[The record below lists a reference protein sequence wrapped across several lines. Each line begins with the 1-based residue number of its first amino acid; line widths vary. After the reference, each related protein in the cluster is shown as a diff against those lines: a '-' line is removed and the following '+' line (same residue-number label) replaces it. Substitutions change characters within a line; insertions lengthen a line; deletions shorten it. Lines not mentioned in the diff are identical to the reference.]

1 MEEGPDFML
10 LRFRFKNHRS
20 FRDEQELSMVANKY
34 SDPDGVVRHFK
45 KFGEGILPVAAV
57 YGANASGKSNLLKAL
72 DYFQDAVIESHRRWK
87 PDGGVPRDPFLGGH
101 GRDTIS
107 EYEIDFL
114 LGETRYQFGFSVDA
128 KVIRE
133 EWLYAYPS
141 PRRQVWYRRKAGSKI
156 EFGTMMPGAK
166 RSIETLTRPNSLF
179 LSAAVQNANESLE
192 PIYKWLTSSLSFAP
206 ISPVPRSV
214 LHSSLSR
221 HIQQHKDLEVAL
233 LPLVRGADLGIEQIR
248 VVEEKMPPEAAE
260 IIGSIMNAIRRASP
274 EQDVPDIPSSQAE
287 LRFVHRGGH
296 EFRSEQESNGTLS
309 YFALLSQVLSALGT
323 GGTLCVDELDSSLHP
338 LLALRI
344 VRLFQSK
351 VSNPKGAQL
360 IFNTHDTNI
369 LSHAGLRRDQIWFC
383 EKAKDGATT
392 IYPLS
397 DFKPRKEEN
406 LEAGYLQGRYGA
418 IPFLNEEAF
427 EEALSGADAKS

>member
-1 MEEGPDFML
+1 
-10 LRFRFKNHRS
+10 
-20 FRDEQELSMVANKY
+20 MVANKY
-34 SDPDGVVRHFK
+34 SDPDGVVRRFQK
-45 KFGEGILPVAAV
+45 LSEGVLPVAAV
-57 YGANASGKSNLLKAL
+57 YGANASGKSNLLKAIA
-72 DYFQDAVIESHRRWK
+72 YFQDAVLDSHSQWK

-101 GRDTIS
+101 GSETAS
-107 EYEIDFL
+107 EYAIDFL
-114 LGETRYQFGFSVDA
+114 LEETRFQFGFSADS
-128 KVIRE
+128 KVIKK
-133 EWLYAYPS
+133 EWLYAFPS
-141 PRRQVWYRRKAGSKI
+141 RRRQVWYERKAGAKI
-156 EFGTMMPGAK
+156 DFGTMMPGAK
-166 RSIETLTRPNSLF
+166 RTIETLTRPNSLF
-179 LSAAVQNANESLE
+179 LSAAVQNANETLK
-192 PIYKWLTSSLSFAP
+192 PIYRWLTSSLSFAA
-206 ISPVPRSV
+206 ISPVPWSV
-214 LHSSLSR
+214 LHSGLSR
-221 HIQQHKDLEVAL
+221 LIQENKDLGVAL

-248 VVEEKMPPEAAE
+248 VVEETMPPEAAE
-260 IIGSIMNAIRRASP
+260 RWGSIMNAIRRVRP
-274 EQDVPDIPSSQAE
+274 EEDVPDLPNSQAE

-309 YFALLSQVLSALGT
+309 YFALLSQVLRALGA

-344 VRLFQSK
+344 VRLFQSTE
-351 VSNPKGAQL
+351 SNSKGAQL

-383 EKAKDGATT
+383 EKAGDGATT

-427 EEALSGADAKS
+427 EAALGGPDANT

>member
-1 MEEGPDFML
+1 ML
-10 LRFRFKNHRS
+10 LRFRFRNHRS

-34 SDPDGVVRHFK
+34 SDPEGVVRHFK
-45 KFGEGILPVAAV
+45 KISEGVLPVAAV

-72 DYFQDAVIESHRRWK
+72 DYFQDAVLDSHRQWK

-101 GRDTIS
+101 ASDAAS
-107 EYEIDFL
+107 EYAIDFL
-114 LGETRYQFGFSVDA
+114 LGETRYQFGFSADS
-128 KVIRE
+128 KVIKK
-133 EWLYAYPS
+133 EWLYAFPS
-141 PRRQVWYRRKAGSKI
+141 RRRQVWYQRKAGAKI
-156 EFGTMMPGAK
+156 GFGSMMPGAK

-179 LSAAVQNANESLE
+179 LSAAVQNANEALE
-192 PIYKWLTSSLSFAP
+192 PIYKWLTSSLSFAGL
-206 ISPVPRSV
+206 SPVPRGA
-214 LHSSLSR
+214 LHNLLSR

-233 LPLVRGADLGIEQIR
+233 LPLVKGADLGIEQIR
-248 VVEEKMPPEAAE
+248 VVEETMPPEAAE
-260 IIGSIMNAIRRASP
+260 IMGSIVNAIRRARP
-274 EQDVPDIPSSQAE
+274 EEDVPDLPSSQAE

-309 YFALLSQVLSALGT
+309 YFALLSQVLRALGA

-351 VSNPKGAQL
+351 AINPRGAQL

-383 EKAKDGATT
+383 EKAGDGATT

-418 IPFLNEEAF
+418 IPFLNEGAF
-427 EEALSGADAKS
+427 AEALGGADAKA